1 MAAMTRRVRMA
12 ATRMEGK
19 GSVVAALHLRFQTRY
34 MLVLHATAV
43 LPGGGAPSRMGV
55 NDKAAVGPGTSAVA
69 GKETAKTACV
79 RWPTGT
85 RMRMTR
91 RRWPTIHVRLIA
103 PTRGWRGELS
113 LADACCSTHCHA
125 GVSLTARRAL

>member
-1 MAAMTRRVRMA
+1 MMAAMTRRARMA

-19 GSVVAALHLRFQTRY
+19 GRVVAALHLRFQTRY

-79 RWPTGT
+79 RWPRGT

-91 RRWPTIHVRLIA
+91 RRWPT
-103 PTRGWRGELS
+103 RGRRGELS